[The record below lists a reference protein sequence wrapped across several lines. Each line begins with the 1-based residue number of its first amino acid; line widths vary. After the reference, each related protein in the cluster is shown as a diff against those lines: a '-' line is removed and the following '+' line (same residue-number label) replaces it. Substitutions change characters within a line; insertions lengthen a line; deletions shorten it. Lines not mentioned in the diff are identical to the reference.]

1 MMKAEPAGRSRLST
15 AIGVIAGR
23 ARFTWRTDATFRLS
37 EGRVKGYLKER
48 FVDLLSQGDD

>member
-1 MMKAEPAGRSRLST
+1 MMKVEPAGRSRLST

-37 EGRVKGYLKER
+37 EGKVKGYLKER